1 MTRLYADTDK
11 FSHGDASAVVEAFH
25 NAIHDRV
32 RTRLAAAGDEWAG
45 FVTGEP
51 PAHVTAED
59 FRAVEALLLEAGH
72 RFAWSA
78 AISPRERPEAY
89 VPAAGADEA
98 SLATFSFE
106 HAEAITATT
115 DPEGREQRGQ
125 GDNVARY
132 AEDRTGIARYI
143 RTPAQVLKYVQ
154 GGVPADTIAIID
166 DSGGTLTA
174 PILARFAGVI
184 CAGGSTRSHL
194 GILTREYRVPCL
206 MNAKV
211 SGIRHGDTVRIETTA
226 RPKTADD
233 YQSGRE
239 VTARVWRITK

>member
-11 FSHGDASAVVEAFH
+11 FSRGNASAVVEAFH
-25 NAIHDRV
+25 GAIHERV
-32 RTRLAAAGDEWAG
+32 RTRLQAAGGEWAS
-45 FVTGEP
+45 FATETSLALITG
-51 PAHVTAED
+51 ED
-59 FRAVEALLLEAGH
+59 FRAVETLLLEAGH

-78 AISPRERPEAY
+78 AISPRERPDAY
-89 VPAAGADEA
+89 VAAAGADEA

-106 HAEAITATT
+106 HAEAITAPA
-115 DPEGREQRGQ
+115 DARGREQRGQ

-154 GGVPADTIAIID
+154 EGVPANTIAIID

-174 PILARFAGVI
+174 PILVRFTGVI
-184 CAGGSTRSHL
+184 CAGGTTRSHL

-206 MNAKV
+206 MNAKI
-211 SGIRHGDTVRIETTA
+211 SGIRHGDTVCIETTA
-226 RPKTADD
+226 QPKTADD
-233 YQSGRE
+233 YQAGRE
-239 VTARVWRITK
+239 TTARVWRITK